1 LGYIAL
7 SPQMAERDAVR
18 AAIMTTQFT
27 MGYAFPNALLQHALA
42 DLEKLSIDIPH
53 LQEKR
58 DWMVGALRAMGY
70 KVNLPEGTFYLVVK
84 SPLPDDQAFAALL
97 AEYNVL
103 VLPGIIAEMPG
114 YFRISLTANDDM
126 IQRSLPG
133 FAAALERAGAM
144 MQSV

>member
-1 LGYIAL
+1 
-7 SPQMAERDAVR
+7 
-18 AAIMTTQFT
+18 
-27 MGYAFPNALLQHALA
+27 
-42 DLEKLSIDIPH
+42 
-53 LQEKR
+53 
-58 DWMVGALRAMGY
+58 MVGALRGMGY
-70 KVNLPEGTFYLVVK
+70 QVNLPEGTFYLVVK